1 MRSMEIDATNF
12 ETVEWD
18 DGYFKHCEFSSF
30 SKEGGVISSD
40 FVGCSFK
47 DLDWYWGMFTHANF
61 IQCHFTNCTFRGT
74 SFVDARFVE
83 CGLKDIHFVEDNLR
97 SECDFSGAVAY
108 GCTVEGGEGF
118 KAQAR
123 T

>member
-1 MRSMEIDATNF
+1 MKSMEIDATNF

-18 DGYFKHCEFSSF
+18 DGYFKYCEFSGF
-30 SKEGGVISSD
+30 SKDGGVISSD

-47 DLDWYWGMFTHANF
+47 DLDWYWEIFTSANF
-61 IQCHFTNCTFRGT
+61 IQCHFANCTFRGT

-83 CGLKDIHFVEDNLR
+83 CGLKGVRFMEDNLQ

-108 GCTVEGGEGF
+108 GCTVDGGEGF